1 MDHRPIVLLVEWDE
15 NYRREAVVALER
27 DGYRVIACNT
37 SMEALDIAAREG
49 DRIDILLCR
58 VLMPPGNP
66 HGLALSRMIR
76 HKGRRD
82 IRIVNYALH
91 YDNLPEHEITNAPGE
106 LHPRPENGAEL
117 ADLLK
122 KTP

>member
-1 MDHRPIVLLVEWDE
+1 MDQRQIVLLVEWDE
-15 NYRREAVVALER
+15 DYRREAVEALER

-49 DRIDILLCR
+49 ERIDILLSR
-58 VLMPPGNP
+58 ILMPPGNP
-66 HGLALSRMIR
+66 HGLALSRMVR

-91 YDNLPEHEITNAPGE
+91 YDDLPEHEITNAPGE
-106 LHPRPENGAEL
+106 LHPRPKNGAEL

-122 KTP
+122 KKP